1 MAPPESWI
9 LRENFSAKSK
19 ACLTNGFKISRVK
32 HIVLVLLCF
41 LRPDEKVGY

>member
-19 ACLTNGFKISRVK
+19 TCLTNGFKISRVK
-32 HIVLVLLCF
+32 SRVLVLF
-41 LRPDEKVGY
+41 VF